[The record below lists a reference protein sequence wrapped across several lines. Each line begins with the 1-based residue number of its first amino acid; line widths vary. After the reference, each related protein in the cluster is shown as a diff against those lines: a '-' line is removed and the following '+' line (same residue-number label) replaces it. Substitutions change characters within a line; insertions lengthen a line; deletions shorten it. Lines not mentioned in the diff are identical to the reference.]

1 MKKTARFLIAL
12 LVISL
17 VFVLFA
23 CNKGGTNGN
32 GGTGSGGDVS
42 DGSGSNDGST
52 GEEHVC
58 SWGIHSEPQK
68 QTCLTDGIVNYACS
82 CGKKKTEIKKATGHS
97 YTEWEKISDP
107 TCEAPGESKR
117 SCAICHISE
126 SSYTERLSHSYTKY
140 EVDINGDVCYKYEC
154 GNCRDNFVLP
164 IGVAEEAESLLEKR
178 LFDCPIDFSF
188 LIYST
193 EDENYIR
200 ENLIIFD
207 TYYEGSDNESDG
219 YCEYVLTE
227 EAYGIWRVSPAESY
241 SDGATYRVVRSG
253 SVILEQTGFMN
264 LSFSIF
270 REESLICDINDEI
283 VFLSRLEKQ
292 NPGYYPYDLEY
303 SENSGSYLLTLK
315 KIDGL
320 KIGDILCIGEAESID
335 DIKNFASVSFGK
347 ISLIT
352 YSENEGVYYLVLTS
366 PDLGEIFD
374 KLDIHSSHPDM
385 IGDIK
390 FVDGDEL
397 TSQVV
402 SALYSSRDFVDFMGA
417 SYVTATELLSSR
429 GAKSDIGSFA
439 EFLDSIQ
446 INEEESQEPELDFEN
461 GIITAKVVID
471 GKVTIPITVTS
482 YGTDRNV
489 GNIIISFKA
498 YVSLDYAKLQVT
510 LADSVD
516 AKGDSRTDYKF
527 GISQSVTVGFT
538 FDVAIDVDYSL
549 EAYPYVV
556 NRRSGCYHF
565 ASCIHVASMN
575 EANAEYVNATELLR
589 RINEGEILDS
599 NECGTCRPIS
609 SMESDNYVLNRT
621 TKKIHLVDCNH
632 LQTVTESEL
641 LISGSAYGN
650 LELAGYS
657 ACESCKPYS
666 KYTNSFSESL
676 MRKMENGDFGHN
688 VEEIKAASDKAGSE
702 EVRNRLLIAE
712 MPLSFGILRADIELY
727 AFVNFTLDASLSYK
741 FERTDTMDYGV
752 ELKSKRFVPY
762 TSKDS
767 DTNIH
772 QLDVMGQTRL
782 EVGAAFVAR
791 AYVLG
796 LEKWMYASF
805 NVEVGA
811 YALAN
816 GALRLD
822 WVSENESY
830 FAAYFESGFILNVY
844 FEGKIPLKSVYTHV
858 FYEGDYPFIKLG
870 YQYVAHKFTELP
882 EYILLEDTFLDL
894 NRPDLM
900 TVGYYDVVNMSVGT
914 SVLNYLGI
922 PGRYD
927 VEYGFADGGN
937 CFIENGIIYVIDPS
951 ISFVDELIIHVKG
964 YDEWDNFRS
973 GNTKFTLPDV
983 SIPIVYEARENVLAY
998 DISGDRT
1005 YYYVIGIGNYSLG
1018 DLVIPES
1025 YNDKPVLGIERH
1037 AFSGC
1042 MTITSVTIPDTMEFM
1057 DDHAFYY
1064 CENLTSIVIGNG
1076 IEILSQGVFNVC
1088 TNVSYISIGNNV
1100 KIIGEGAF
1108 GGCSYV
1114 TTVIIPDSVIEIQ
1127 GGAFSDCFELQT
1139 VFVGRNVESFGRHAF
1154 SGCRNLTNIYIPKT
1168 LTGMGDNVFYYCDNL
1183 TNIYYQG
1190 SESDMMKI
1198 QTDESNIEYVE
1209 KATVHFNYNY

>member
-1 MKKTARFLIAL
+1 M
-12 LVISL
+12 VY
-17 VFVLFA
+17 
-23 CNKGGTNGN
+23 
-32 GGTGSGGDVS
+32 D
-42 DGSGSNDGST
+42 
-52 GEEHVC
+52 
-58 SWGIHSEPQK
+58 
-68 QTCLTDGIVNYACS
+68 
-82 CGKKKTEIKKATGHS
+82 
-97 YTEWEKISDP
+97 ISD
-107 TCEAPGESKR
+107 E
-117 SCAICHISE
+117 
-126 SSYTERLSHSYTKY
+126 
-140 EVDINGDVCYKYEC
+140 
-154 GNCRDNFVLP
+154 
-164 IGVAEEAESLLEKR
+164 
-178 LFDCPIDFSF
+178 
-188 LIYST
+188 
-193 EDENYIR
+193 
-200 ENLIIFD
+200 IIF
-207 TYYEGSDNESDG
+207 
-219 YCEYVLTE
+219 
-227 EAYGIWRVSPAESY
+227 
-241 SDGATYRVVRSG
+241 
-253 SVILEQTGFMN
+253 
-264 LSFSIF
+264 LSK
-270 REESLICDINDEI
+270 
-283 VFLSRLEKQ
+283 LEKQ
-292 NPGYYPYDLEY
+292 NPGYYPYNLEY
-303 SENSGSYLLTLK
+303 SENSGSYWLSLK

-320 KIGDILCIGEAESID
+320 RVGDILCIGEAESVD
-335 DIKNFASVSFGK
+335 DVMSLANASFGK
-347 ISLIT
+347 ISLMT
-352 YSENEGVYYLVLTS
+352 YSESDGVYYLLLTS
-366 PDLGEIFD
+366 PDLNEIFD
-374 KLDIHSSHPDM
+374 KLDIHSTHPDM
-385 IGDIK
+385 AGDIK
-390 FVDGDEL
+390 FTDADEL

-402 SALYSSRDFVDFMGA
+402 SALYSSKDFVNFMGA

-439 EFLDSIQ
+439 EFMDSIK
-446 INEEESQEPELDFEN
+446 INEEESQSPELDYEN
-461 GIITAKVVID
+461 GIITAKIVVD
-471 GKVTIPITVTS
+471 GEVTIPVTVTS

-489 GNIIISFKA
+489 GNIVISFKA
-498 YVSLDYAKLQVT
+498 YVYLDYAQLQVT
-510 LADSVD
+510 LAEVSD
-516 AKGDSRTDYKF
+516 ARGNSHTSYKF

-565 ASCIHVASMN
+565 ASCVHVASMN

-589 RINEGEILDS
+589 RINEGEILSD

-621 TKKIHLVDCNH
+621 TKKIHLVDCKH

-650 LELAGYS
+650 LEIMGYS

-688 VEEIKAASDKAGSE
+688 VEEIKEASDKAGSE
-702 EVRNRLLIAE
+702 EARNRLLIAE
-712 MPLSFGILRADIELY
+712 MPLSFGIIRADIELY

-741 FERTDTMDYGV
+741 FERTDKMDYGV

-762 TSKDS
+762 STKSS
-767 DTNIH
+767 ETNVHNLEII
-772 QLDVMGQTRL
+772 GETRL

-791 AYVLG
+791 AYVIG

-816 GALRLD
+816 GAVRLD
-822 WVSENESY
+822 WVSMNDSY

-844 FEGKIPLKSVYTHV
+844 FEGKIPLKSTYTHV

-900 TVGYYDVVNMSVGT
+900 TVGYYDVVNMSAGT
-914 SVLNYLGI
+914 TMLNYLGV

-951 ISFVDELIIHVKG
+951 KSFVDELIIYVRG

-973 GNTKFTLPDV
+973 GNTKFTLPEISV
-983 SIPIVYEARENVLAY
+983 PIVYEAGENMLSY
-998 DISGDRT
+998 DISGDHT
-1005 YYYVIGIGNYSLG
+1005 YYYLIGIGNYSLG

-1037 AFSGC
+1037 AFSSC
-1042 MTITSVTIPDTMEFM
+1042 QTITSVTIPDTIEFM
-1057 DDHAFYY
+1057 DDHAFY
-1064 CENLTSIVIGNG
+1064 CCQNLTSVIIGDG
-1076 IEILSQGVFNVC
+1076 IEILAQGVFNGC
-1088 TNVSYISIGNNV
+1088 TKVSYISIGQSV
-1100 KIIGEGAF
+1100 RIIGDGAF
-1108 GGCSYV
+1108 AGCEFV
-1114 TTVIIPDSVIEIQ
+1114 TSVIIPDSVTEISDA
-1127 GGAFSDCFELQT
+1127 AFTDCFALKT
-1139 VFVGRNVESFGRHAF
+1139 VVVGKSVEGIGRHAF
-1154 SGCRNLTNIYIPKT
+1154 SNCPSLTDIYIPKS
-1168 LTGMGDNVFYYCDNL
+1168 LEGMGDNVFYYCDNL